1 MNRLKHRISQLYR
14 KFTRKNKPDKSP
26 TSFDVE
32 LGNLNKEENST
43 FKISDKSFHDIKT
56 DKINLNHLNALQST
70 SREKFIAEAEIEKA
84 EDLFKKNIEL
94 KKKSDKTQNEIIQ
107 LSSKVIPL
115 QKNIS
120 DFYLDVGNNETE
132 INRLL
137 DSASELIEKGYS
149 NEFKVL
155 NKDIQDL
162 IGGKKS
168 RKSKKSRRRKS
179 RRFRGG

>member
-1 MNRLKHRISQLYR
+1 M
-14 KFTRKNKPDKSP
+14 
-26 TSFDVE
+26 
-32 LGNLNKEENST
+32 
-43 FKISDKSFHDIKT
+43 
-56 DKINLNHLNALQST
+56 
-70 SREKFIAEAEIEKA
+70 
-84 EDLFKKNIEL
+84 FKKNIEL
-94 KKKSDKTQNEIIQ
+94 KKKIDKTQNEIIQ

>member
-1 MNRLKHRISQLYR
+1 MNRLKQFYR
-14 KFTRKNKPDKSP
+14 KFTRKNKPDKSA
-26 TSFDVE
+26 TNVDVE
-32 LGNLNKEENST
+32 LSNLNKEEKST
-43 FKISDKSFHDIKT
+43 FEISDKSFHDIKT
-56 DKINLNHLNALQST
+56 DKINLNHLNALKST
-70 SREKFIAEAEIEKA
+70 SSEKFTAEAEIKKA

-94 KKKSDKTQNEIIQ
+94 EKK
-107 LSSKVIPL
+107 
-115 QKNIS
+115 IS
-120 DFYLDVGNNETE
+120 DFYLSVENNKTE

-155 NKDIQDL
+155 NNDIQDL
-162 IGGKKS
+162 TGGKKS